1 MESKKKKKEKIEY
14 KKINFWESILDD
26 KKKQINLLSSILKIY
41 CEFVKEHYQL
51 VESMIKNREK
61 LKEYSQEPSNLFKYV
76 GFIITCLEFKVSN
89 EYENIIQANKEIQK
103 KINVM
108 MNDLELNLKDFYN
121 LLPTKFNEI
130 DKINEILSTSQ
141 NIDNESKKD
150 IESLSEVYKQ
160 KVEEKD
166 KDVKKIIENII
177 LKIFKGHVYLNQLL
191 FLITKAIFDAYNN
204 IKNYIIEKKDDIFEL
219 NININ
224 DYNERKYSQSHGIY
238 YEPLHFNDNSNI
250 DNNVNV
256 SKLCDSFYYY
266 MKSFIQNIKIRKKI
280 MMHFIIFLK
289 TINENQNNYLPT
301 CINKINNYLNE
312 KDLGNVSQ
320 RTWNLFIII
329 LKYINSFLKNLD
341 NIIPS
346 NGFKNEENIIENITK
361 INIKQFENNWIKY
374 GEKIRSLKN
383 ELSKLTDKNLKINK
397 EKEIK
402 KYIYEECFPLLKEN
416 LIKIRESQKTFCSK
430 VTTTFEKYSNF
441 LLEYSNDCIDN
452 TKAEID
458 NIVSEDLFDEI
469 NYFMEKYYEKFENN
483 YSEDEMYN
491 EIQKIQ
497 LKLLTEAQFEKDNFN
512 KNTVDNIS
520 NYFSNVQ
527 LSRIDSMNVGSERMI
542 NLSNISFEEEIPI
555 DLSNP
560 QNNNQDKNES
570 IQLKNKVLN
579 TQKSIDMTNI
589 NNNENNKILNNKN
602 KNDENE
608 EINTNKETYL
618 KQSSLSTSIDEQTF
632 KRQFSNRN
640 RYLNYML
647 KKINFKSRLNSIT
660 TKRMSM
666 FEKEYSNDP
675 IFFLPEKEFEHCI
688 INEKDFGNKGPLT
701 IVFHYIF
708 NPYIIIN
715 QYPQKKSFF
724 ESIYIERGDININL
738 NYEQNQKELIPIY
751 FDNLDYIANL
761 FYNID
766 ETQFED
772 FLNEVKNWKK
782 KINFEL
788 NFIHPMQ
795 KLMIGPDRITMKDL
809 ITVYFISPTDLIID
823 YHSYGSDFPFSD
835 TFVSIM
841 QYRFHCDFIFNIEK
855 GYFEF
860 KTSFKLL
867 HTVKLLK
874 KMFLESELKSV
885 ALKKNKNEIINHVYN
900 PLVEVVKYE
909 SKNFH
914 EMAIKLFE
922 ENIRRN
928 LHKFNE
934 LSQEIINEEKKDN
947 LKKNKVN
954 KVKNNLKN
962 ENNFTSE
969 IINNNG
975 NAEDGNMTFYA
986 MFGIIFGLFI
996 KILMEQNSFF
1006 DSILSFIIIFLL
1018 IYFFYQTNQDK
1029 N

>member
-1 MESKKKKKEKIEY
+1 METQKKKKENIEY
-14 KKINFWESILDD
+14 KKISFWANILDD

-41 CEFVKEHYQL
+41 SDFLKEQYQL

-61 LKEYSQEPSNLFKYV
+61 LKEYSKEPSNLFKYV
-76 GFIITCLEFKVSN
+76 GFIITSLEFKVSN

-108 MNDLELNLKDFYN
+108 MNELELNLKDFYN

-130 DKINEILSTSQ
+130 DKINEILSSNQ
-141 NIDNESKKD
+141 KIDNESKKD

-191 FLITKAIFDAYNN
+191 FLITKALFDAYNN

-224 DYNERKYSQSHGIY
+224 DYNERKYSQSYGIY

-250 DNNVNV
+250 DNNINI

-280 MMHFIIFLK
+280 LMHLIIFLK

-312 KDLGNVSQ
+312 KDLGNISQ

-329 LKYINSFLKNLD
+329 LKCINSFLKKLD

-374 GEKIRSLKN
+374 GEKIHSFKN
-383 ELSKLTDKNLKINK
+383 ELEKITDKNLKIKK

-402 KYIYEECFPLLKEN
+402 KYIYEECMPLLKEN

-452 TKAEID
+452 TKSEID

-469 NYFMEKYYEKFENN
+469 NYFIEKYYEKFENN
-483 YSEDEMYN
+483 YSEEEIQN

-512 KNTVDNIS
+512 KNTLDGIS

-527 LSRIDSMNVGSERMI
+527 LSRIESMNIGSEKMI
-542 NLSNISFEEEIPI
+542 NLSNVSFEEEIPI
-555 DLSNP
+555 ELSNS
-560 QNNNQDKNES
+560 QSNNQDKNES
-570 IQLKNKVLN
+570 IQLKNKVFN
-579 TQKSIDMTNI
+579 TQKSIDFTNFKNDENKNI
-589 NNNENNKILNNKN
+589 LNNENNKDDI
-602 KNDENE
+602 E
-608 EINTNKETYL
+608 EINTNKEINL
-618 KQSSLSTSIDEQTF
+618 IKSSLSTSIDEETF

-640 RYLNYML
+640 RYINYML
-647 KKINFKSRLNSIT
+647 KKINFTSRLNSIT

-675 IFFLPEKEFEHCI
+675 IFFLPKKEFEHCL

-701 IVFHYIF
+701 I
-708 NPYIIIN
+708 
-715 QYPQKKSFF
+715 
-724 ESIYIERGDININL
+724 
-738 NYEQNQKELIPIY
+738 
-751 FDNLDYIANL
+751 
-761 FYNID
+761 
-766 ETQFED
+766 
-772 FLNEVKNWKK
+772 
-782 KINFEL
+782 
-788 NFIHPMQ
+788 IH
-795 KLMIGPDRITMKDL
+795 I
-809 ITVYFISPTDLIID
+809 
-823 YHSYGSDFPFSD
+823 
-835 TFVSIM
+835 
-841 QYRFHCDFIFNIEK
+841 
-855 GYFEF
+855 
-860 KTSFKLL
+860 
-867 HTVKLLK
+867 
-874 KMFLESELKSV
+874 
-885 ALKKNKNEIINHVYN
+885 
-900 PLVEVVKYE
+900 
-909 SKNFH
+909 
-914 EMAIKLFE
+914 
-922 ENIRRN
+922 
-928 LHKFNE
+928 
-934 LSQEIINEEKKDN
+934 
-947 LKKNKVN
+947 
-954 KVKNNLKN
+954 
-962 ENNFTSE
+962 
-969 IINNNG
+969 
-975 NAEDGNMTFYA
+975 
-986 MFGIIFGLFI
+986 
-996 KILMEQNSFF
+996 
-1006 DSILSFIIIFLL
+1006 
-1018 IYFFYQTNQDK
+1018 
-1029 N
+1029 